1 MNRPERLAT
10 EPGFPLGAHVD
21 EDGVGFGLYSEHAER
36 IELCLFDPASGA
48 ETQRVDLSRT
58 RDGIW
63 REHLT
68 GLGEG
73 VHYGYRVHGPW
84 APEAG
89 HRFNPHK
96 LLLDP
101 YARWI
106 SGPVRLE
113 PAHYAYTVAGD
124 GAEPLPDER
133 DSAPVMPRCVVM
145 ADPAAVTQLNRPQS
159 DTIIY
164 EAHARGMTMRHE
176 GLPIDV
182 RGTFAGLSDQRI
194 IDYLK
199 ALGINALEL
208 MPVQA
213 FIDEPHLQ
221 GRGLANYWGYNT
233 IGFFAPAGRYSSQP
247 HPAEFSELVRRLH
260 DAGIEVI
267 LDVVYNH
274 SGEGDHLGPSLC
286 FRGIDNASYYRL
298 QADDPRY
305 YVNDTGCGNTL
316 NLAHPQVRALVLD
329 SLRFWAGTMGVDS
342 FRFDLAPALAR
353 DGEAGAYN
361 PDSDFFRE
369 LAADPLLG
377 KLRLVAEPWDVGPDG
392 YRLGQFPHGWSE
404 WNDRYRDTLRR
415 FWRGDEGLLPDLARA
430 LHGSGD
436 LFEDAGR
443 GPASSINF
451 VTSHDGFTLTDLVS
465 HAHKHNEA
473 NGEDNRDGHNHN
485 FSDNYGVEGPTED
498 PRVLGLRLRQRRNL
512 MASLLLSQG
521 TPMLLMGDELGR
533 SQGGNNNAYCQ
544 DNETSWFDWSAL
556 ESGETGFLE
565 FVRYLVS
572 LRRSYPLLNWPEYIH
587 DTGDDEAVQCRWYD
601 RDGQAMVPASWENQ
615 HQAWLGKLLSA
626 PGEHSLLLL
635 LNASAQN
642 VPFQLPEAA
651 PGAGRWRV
659 LVDTANRDYAGGGVE
674 HLPGGHLL
682 LRQRSLNFLTYSH
695 VFNPPLSN

>member
-1 MNRPERLAT
+1 MNRPGRLAT

-73 VHYGYRVHGPW
+73 AHYGYRVHGPW

-233 IGFFAPAGRYSSQP
+233 I
-247 HPAEFSELVRRLH
+247 
-260 DAGIEVI
+260 
-267 LDVVYNH
+267 
-274 SGEGDHLGPSLC
+274 
-286 FRGIDNASYYRL
+286 
-298 QADDPRY
+298 
-305 YVNDTGCGNTL
+305 
-316 NLAHPQVRALVLD
+316 
-329 SLRFWAGTMGVDS
+329 
-342 FRFDLAPALAR
+342 
-353 DGEAGAYN
+353 
-361 PDSDFFRE
+361 
-369 LAADPLLG
+369 
-377 KLRLVAEPWDVGPDG
+377 
-392 YRLGQFPHGWSE
+392 
-404 WNDRYRDTLRR
+404 
-415 FWRGDEGLLPDLARA
+415 
-430 LHGSGD
+430 
-436 LFEDAGR
+436 
-443 GPASSINF
+443 
-451 VTSHDGFTLTDLVS
+451 
-465 HAHKHNEA
+465 
-473 NGEDNRDGHNHN
+473 
-485 FSDNYGVEGPTED
+485 
-498 PRVLGLRLRQRRNL
+498 
-512 MASLLLSQG
+512 
-521 TPMLLMGDELGR
+521 
-533 SQGGNNNAYCQ
+533 
-544 DNETSWFDWSAL
+544 
-556 ESGETGFLE
+556 
-565 FVRYLVS
+565 
-572 LRRSYPLLNWPEYIH
+572 
-587 DTGDDEAVQCRWYD
+587 
-601 RDGQAMVPASWENQ
+601 
-615 HQAWLGKLLSA
+615 
-626 PGEHSLLLL
+626 
-635 LNASAQN
+635 
-642 VPFQLPEAA
+642 
-651 PGAGRWRV
+651 
-659 LVDTANRDYAGGGVE
+659 
-674 HLPGGHLL
+674 
-682 LRQRSLNFLTYSH
+682 
-695 VFNPPLSN
+695 